1 MIHPDEYFVPFQFD
15 VEDHPDV
22 LCPYD
27 YVRVSDGR
35 KREITPLCGKTLP
48 QNITSSGNYLHIEF
62 VTDGSGNYKGF
73 SAFYDTHGNHNSNYF
88 TFKLSLSSCLL
99 IVLGGRKKKSD
110 VCVWW
115 EGKTRAHVSWSKAE
129 NQQNRHLTSNSWVEP
144 RPHFLPLNI
153 TKKAIGQDEENDH

>member
-1 MIHPDEYFVPFQFD
+1 MIHPYEYFVPFQFD

-99 IVLGGRKKKSD
+99 ILLRSRKKK
-110 VCVWW
+110 
-115 EGKTRAHVSWSKAE
+115 
-129 NQQNRHLTSNSWVEP
+129 NQMFVFGEREKRERMSLEANQR
-144 RPHFLPLNI
+144 
-153 TKKAIGQDEENDH
+153 TKKIDT

>member
-1 MIHPDEYFVPFQFD
+1 MIHPDEYFVPFKFD

-73 SAFYDTHGNHNSNYF
+73 SAFYDTHGNRNSNYF

-99 IVLGGRKKKSD
+99 IVLRGRKKKIKCL
-110 VCVWW
+110 CVVR
-115 EGKTRAHVSWSKAE
+115 GKNESACLLKQSREPTKSTPDIELVSRTQTPFSPFEYYKKGHWS
-129 NQQNRHLTSNSWVEP
+129 R
-144 RPHFLPLNI
+144 
-153 TKKAIGQDEENDH
+153 